1 MELHLLL
8 RLGGGEMA
16 EFKETSPGLKQM
28 LDKAEEMEWSYT
40 LYIEESQDNR
50 TYAEMERYSPAGEDF
65 LMVIDFDK
73 DNQADSFRR
82 DLRSYYEGFDVDE
95 HVEMWIPSRGKGGCP
110 SSVRDLV
117 EDAEAIES
125 MICDLLEVLEEMEV
139 DDDES

>member
-1 MELHLLL
+1 MV
-8 RLGGGEMA
+8 
-16 EFKETSPGLKQM
+16 
-28 LDKAEEMEWSYT
+28 YT

-50 TYAEMERYSPAGEDF
+50 TYAEMEKYSPAGEDF

-95 HVEMWIPSRGKGGCP
+95 HVEMWIPSMGEGGCP

>member
-1 MELHLLL
+1 
-8 RLGGGEMA
+8 MA
-16 EFKETSPGLKQM
+16 EFKEVSPGLKQL

-50 TYAEMERYSPAGEDF
+50 TYAEMEKYSPAGEDF

-73 DNQADSFRR
+73 DNNADSLRR

-95 HVEMWIPSRGKGGCP
+95 HVEMWIPSMGEGGCP

>member
-1 MELHLLL
+1 
-8 RLGGGEMA
+8 MA
-16 EFKETSPGLKQM
+16 EFKEVSPGLKRM

-40 LYIEESQDNR
+40 LYIEESHGNR
-50 TYAEMERYSPAGEDF
+50 AYAEMEKYSPAGEEF
-65 LMVIDFDK
+65 LMMVDFDK
-73 DNQADSFRR
+73 DNQADSFCR
-82 DLRSYYEGFDVDE
+82 DLRSYYEDFDVDE

-139 DDDES
+139 NDDES

>member
-1 MELHLLL
+1 MELYLLL
-8 RLGGGEMA
+8 HLGGGEMA
-16 EFKETSPGLKQM
+16 EFKEVSPGLKQM
-28 LDKAEEMEWSYT
+28 LDKTEEMEWSYT

-50 TYAEMERYSPAGEDF
+50 IYAEMERYSPAGEDF

-82 DLRSYYEGFDVDE
+82 DLRLCYEDFDVDE

-110 SSVRDLV
+110 SSVRNLV

-125 MICDLLEVLEEMEV
+125 MIYDLLEVLEEMEV
-139 DDDES
+139 D